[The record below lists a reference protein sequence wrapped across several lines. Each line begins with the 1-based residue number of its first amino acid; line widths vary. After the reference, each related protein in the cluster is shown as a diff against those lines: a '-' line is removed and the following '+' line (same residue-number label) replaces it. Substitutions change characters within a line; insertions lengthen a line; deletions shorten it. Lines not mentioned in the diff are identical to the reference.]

1 MLGGV
6 EVVRKRPRMC
16 LAGECLE
23 LWVPLFWVDRL
34 LDLDSGTWTGEGT
47 LKNRTKWTEVVE
59 TGRPMRISF
68 GTLL

>member
-6 EVVRKRPRMC
+6 EIVRRRPRMF

-34 LDLDSGTWTGEGT
+34 LDLDSGTWTGEEPWRIENEWSE
-47 LKNRTKWTEVVE
+47 KVE
-59 TGRPMRISF
+59 PG
-68 GTLL
+68 